1 MESIDQIPMF
11 GKSGQMATEFLK
23 SGSNASQTRVTKMKK
38 KISQICL
45 NGHIMMLLCMYN
57 LMASMKFD

>member
-23 SGSNASQTRVTKMKK
+23 SGSNASQTRVTKKNLTNLLEW
-38 KISQICL
+38 SY
-45 NGHIMMLLCMYN
+45 NDVIMYV
-57 LMASMKFD
+57 